1 MELVVRADAARF
13 ARDARAAIDAI
24 RQRGRL
30 PAVVGGTGLYI
41 RALLRGLDPATPAD
55 PAFRAELA
63 EVAAREGRAALH
75 GRLAAQE
82 PALARRLH
90 PNDHVR
96 IIRALELVRAGSPAG
111 EAQTRWREGDAEWD
125 VVYVGLTLDRARL
138 DDRLRR
144 RAQRMVAAGL
154 EDEVRGLLARGYVP
168 TLPAM
173 QGPGYREVVRV
184 VQDRLELEELA
195 GLATAAGA
203 SVGERVIQE
212 RPAATPSL
220 YFGSGKV
227 EEMAE
232 AARTGGVNLFISDD
246 PLSPIQERNLSE
258 SLGIKVIDR
267 TALIL
272 DIFAQRARSAE
283 GKLQVELAQL
293 TYLLPRLVGQWKHL
307 ERLGGGI
314 GTRGPGETQLESD
327 RRAIRQR
334 VQKLKRELE
343 GVQAHRRLQRAS
355 RRRAGVPVVALV
367 GYTNAGKT
375 TLLNRLTGSHL
386 TAADQLFV
394 TLDPAARLVE
404 RPGRRPFILTDTV
417 GFIRKLPHELVAAFR
432 ATLEELT
439 EADVL
444 VHVVDASQ
452 GALEEHMA
460 AVDSLLRELEVAA
473 DRPTVLALNKVDRL
487 DEAHAAAVLAGR
499 RSAVALSA
507 ATGEGV
513 ETLLDA
519 IEKALPVSGA
529 VTLRIPHGDGAALAL
544 CYERGRVLTRADTP
558 GHVTLEVELA
568 GPALAALGAYRVE
581 RVLD

>member
-1 MELVVRADAARF
+1 V
-13 ARDARAAIDAI
+13 
-24 RQRGRL
+24 RQRVNGGNRGGYEVGRERE
-30 PAVVGGTGLYI
+30 
-41 RALLRGLDPATPAD
+41 RAML
-55 PAFRAELA
+55 
-63 EVAAREGRAALH
+63 AAL
-75 GRLAAQE
+75 
-82 PALARRLH
+82 RR
-90 PNDHVR
+90 PKQRRV
-96 IIRALELVRAGSPAG
+96 
-111 EAQTRWREGDAEWD
+111 D
-125 VVYVGLTLDRARL
+125 V
-138 DDRLRR
+138 
-144 RAQRMVAAGL
+144 
-154 EDEVRGLLARGYVP
+154 EES
-168 TLPAM
+168 
-173 QGPGYREVVRV
+173 
-184 VQDRLELEELA
+184 LEELA
-195 GLATAAGA
+195 GLTAAAGA
-203 SVGERVIQE
+203 TVSERVIQE
-212 RPAATPSL
+212 RQAATPSL

-232 AARTGGVNLFISDD
+232 AARASGANLFISDD

-258 SLGIKVIDR
+258 ALGIKVIDR

-327 RRAIRQR
+327 RRVIRQR
-334 VQKLKRELE
+334 VQKLKHELQ

-355 RRRAGVPVVALV
+355 RRRSGVPVVALV

-404 RPGRRPFILTDTV
+404 RPSRRPFVLTDTV

-444 VHVVDASQ
+444 VHVVDACH
-452 GALEEHMA
+452 AAHEEHMA
-460 AVDSLLRELEVAA
+460 AVDALLRELGVA
-473 DRPTVLALNKVDRL
+473 DRPTVLALNKIDRL
-487 DEAHAAAVLAGR
+487 DEAQAGAALAGR

-507 ATGEGV
+507 VTGEGM

-519 IEKALPVSGA
+519 IEKVLPVSGA

-544 CYERGRVLTRADTP
+544 CYERGRVLARADEP
-558 GHVTLEVELA
+558 AYVTLEVELP
-568 GPALAALGAYRVE
+568 GPALAAVAAYRVE